1 MVAGTVSGT
10 RGWWPWLSAHDPVSP
25 FQVRVPATAKPGSSF
40 IVNVQGHDPERVLVP
55 KNARPGQLLSIH
67 ISPTAQQLSAAHH
80 QRLALYHTNTQQLQ
94 GQMQALQAPA
104 PEDGHAASVVAEQA
118 GAIAVSSTH
127 NWFKKQETIDQH
139 WIPGD
144 TQELPKLAP
153 LGTGTTDAWT
163 AAPQVLSSVLRA
175 RVLGCRARGSGFTSP
190 SGNLCA
196 RSRSAGPARLASPAS
211 LQKKLFNPEL
221 FGDEVCN
228 SARFRLGTV
237 KYSCS
242 KHHCQQVLN

>member
-55 KNARPGQLLSIH
+55 KNARPGQLLSIQ
-67 ISPTAQQLSAAHH
+67 ISPSAPELSAAHH

-94 GQMQALQAPA
+94 GRMQALQAPA

-163 AAPQVLSSVLRA
+163 AAPQVLPVF
-175 RVLGCRARGSGFTSP
+175 RVQGAGCRVAGSGFTS
-190 SGNLCA
+190 SGRNFCA
-196 RSRSAGPARLASPAS
+196 RSRSASPAHLPCILTEKEFQSETCWQRS
-211 LQKKLFNPEL
+211 LLLSVIFIR
-221 FGDEVCN
+221 N
-228 SARFRLGTV
+228 S
-237 KYSCS
+237 
-242 KHHCQQVLN
+242 

>member
-1 MVAGTVSGT
+1 M
-10 RGWWPWLSAHDPVSP
+10 
-25 FQVRVPATAKPGSSF
+25 PATAKPGSSF

-55 KNARPGQLLSIH
+55 KNARPGQLLSIQ
-67 ISPTAQQLSAAHH
+67 ISPTAPQLSAAHH
-80 QRLALYHTNTQQLQ
+80 ERLALYHTNTQQLQ
-94 GQMQALQAPA
+94 GRMQLQAPA

-127 NWFKKQETIDQH
+127 DWFRKQETIDQH

-144 TQELPKLAP
+144 TQALPKLAP

-163 AAPQVLSSVLRA
+163 AAPQVLPLVLRVQSSGS
-175 RVLGCRARGSGFTSP
+175 RVWGPGFTSP
-190 SGNLCA
+190 GGNLCA